1 MREHVEKLISDYP
14 KMLSTRSFLKKQIE
28 SYVPLTVEDVIE
40 SMTFSQPGGERV
52 QTSSLSDKTCI
63 AALHYRDRV
72 NKMNEDVIG
81 AWVKEYNYLDEEICF
96 LEQCIRNLPGDLYD
110 VMGTLVLD
118 GTSWDEAQVYLHLNR
133 KSIYLKRKEAIGLI
147 TLEYQRRASKIES
160 EILW

>member
-52 QTSSLSDKTCI
+52 QTSSLSDKTCV

-72 NKMNEDVIG
+72 NKMNEDVVG

-96 LEQCIRNLPGDLYD
+96 LEKCIRNLPGDLYD

-118 GTSWDEAQVYLHLNR
+118 GASWDEAQIFLDMSR
-133 KSIYLKRKEAIGLI
+133 MAIARRRKEALSLL
-147 TLEYQRRASKIES
+147 TTEYQKRASRIET
-160 EILW
+160 EILS